1 MSISLLARA
10 SRIDSESNRLTKQG
24 ANLNSQLSALVNEV
38 NAFAT
43 FMHSDPKTEF
53 TQADRDKYS
62 DDFVITLTA
71 IQTTLAGLGALSQLE
86 VDVITV
92 AQFIAQST
100 SDPVAYSSRFD
111 KG

>member
-1 MSISLLARA
+1 MSVSLLARA

-24 ANLNSQLSALVNEV
+24 SNLNSQLNTLVNEV

-43 FMHSDPKTEF
+43 FMHSDPKLEF

-62 DDFVITLTA
+62 DDFVSTLTA
-71 IQTTLAGLGALSQLE
+71 IQTTLSGLNALSQLE
-86 VDVITV
+86 VDAITV
-92 AQFIAQST
+92 QQFIDQST
-100 SDPVAYSSRFD
+100 SNPTEYSVRFD